1 MKRTSPVTRNHTQE
15 WRKKTRHLDRWRKKR
30 NERPLVIESGG
41 REGGTKLGV
50 HSCRSDL
57 PADNH
62 VAFPQ
67 MAYWT
72 STAVLSNSGK
82 KKIYIYEMH
91 KSRQCD
97 TRKWNLAV
105 VGASLSQAS
114 DFRETWQYRNPAT
127 GDSFTKYPR
136 YIEKL
141 FRKSADYLSLNITR
155 KREGLNVTPNITWCT
170 IKIINYIR
178 FQWSQKNYMSR
189 NLEINIWYG
198 KIQGWLINEKIVNF
212 WNYITVLIKISLPIA
227 EIKCNKNQWQ

>member
-72 STAVLSNSGK
+72 STAALSNSGK
-82 KKIYIYEMH
+82 KKYINIYEMH

-114 DFRETWQYRNPAT
+114 DFRETWQYRNPAA

-155 KREGLNVTPNITWCT
+155 KREGLNVNPNITWCT

-178 FQWSQKNYMSR
+178 FQWYRRRIIYQ
-189 NLEINIWYG
+189 E
-198 KIQGWLINEKIVNF
+198 
-212 WNYITVLIKISLPIA
+212 IKISLPIA